1 MRRRLCCS
9 PGLPGGSDSKESA
22 CKAGDPGLI
31 PRSGRS
37 SGEGNG
43 HPLQHSGLENPH
55 GQGSPVGYS
64 PRGHKGLGTAE
75 PQTLSPSMLLSSHKD
90 LLSLPLTR
98 QTASH
103 LTAFALAVSTA
114 WGSVPRSFSYFIFQ
128 LKGHLLK

>member
-1 MRRRLCCS
+1 MKDF
-9 PGLPGGSDSKESA
+9 PESSVGEEA
-22 CKAGDPGLI
+22 THNSGDLSLI
-31 PRSGRS
+31 PGSGRS
-37 SGEGNG
+37 AGEGNG
-43 HPLQHSGLENPH
+43 YPLQHSGLENPH